1 MTDLTDITNLLSK
14 TKVQQLNEVDFSNKG
29 LKLNNGEDASEVVN
43 AIKQCKD
50 LQALRLSGNTIGVE
64 AAVVIADALKD
75 RKELERAYWSDIFT
89 GRLRSEIPL
98 ALESLSKAVFTAQAS
113 LVEIDLSDNAFGPDG
128 INAVKSLLSGRP
140 GYTIKTLKLNNNGLG
155 PNGGKIL
162 AAALRECYKNSG
174 DKFSLK
180 TFICGRNRLEIAGS
194 EALASAFK
202 IIGTLEDVSMPQN
215 GIKSEGIVPL
225 VCALACNKSLKR
237 LNLND
242 NIFSQDGS
250 KALAEAMAN
259 WPYLQYLNV
268 GDCLLG
274 SDGAIAIAN
283 VIEKHNPNLQEV
295 LVDSNDIE
303 TDAAI
308 KLATALKNCSSL
320 QKLDINANCF
330 GSKGI
335 EELKHCIEGSVVADS
350 LCSLSDDEGL
360 LDEAEDDSDA
370 SDAEEEP
377 GDDTTGKL
385 IEDSELHVTGKS
397 VTPDAS
403 PRSLN
408 THQDFSDYEEIVRK
422 FLNISRPLS
431 AADDRS
437 QKEIYRNIDML
448 LSSICISSTFESEKF
463 TTTLL
468 IHMGLLKSEDKKFRC
483 VVDDLNG
490 PMIALRYVAKQSYF
504 PKQIIPILKA
514 FINKP
519 NEKLDKCGESKHLL
533 MQTLFQV

>member
-250 KALAEAMAN
+250 KALAEVSLFCNWFCEKHCRKAMAN

-320 QKLDINANCF
+320 QKLDIN
-330 GSKGI
+330 GI

-408 THQDFSDYEEIVRK
+408 THQDFSDYEEI
-422 FLNISRPLS
+422 
-431 AADDRS
+431 
-437 QKEIYRNIDML
+437 
-448 LSSICISSTFESEKF
+448 
-463 TTTLL
+463 
-468 IHMGLLKSEDKKFRC
+468 SEDKKFRC

-533 MQTLFQV
+533 MQTLFQPKSPKCV